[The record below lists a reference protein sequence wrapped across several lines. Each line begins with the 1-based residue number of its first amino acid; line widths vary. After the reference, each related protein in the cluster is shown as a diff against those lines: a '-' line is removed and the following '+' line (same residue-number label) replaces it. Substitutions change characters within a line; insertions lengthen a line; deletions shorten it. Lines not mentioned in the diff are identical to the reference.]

1 MEIRFPLILDG
12 ATGTQLQ
19 KRGFEGDISTE
30 QWVLAHP
37 EAIQDV
43 QRRYADAGSQV
54 IYAPTFG
61 ANRQKLEER
70 HVFNQTA
77 EYNRKLTAISK
88 EAVGDRVWIAGDM
101 APTGLF
107 LAPLGTATFE
117 ELVDIYTEQ
126 AAGLEQAGV
135 DLYVVE
141 TMMTLSDARA
151 AVLAIRSV
159 SDKPIF
165 VTFTCDESGRS
176 LSGTDVTAALTVL
189 QGMGISAFGL
199 NCSTGPDQMLVQLKR
214 LHRYARVPLIAK
226 PNAGMPEIVDGQAI
240 YNCPPEEF
248 VSFVDEMLAAGVSI
262 FGGCCGTDEGHIAAL
277 KQVLAGKPFH
287 RPAPEF
293 TDLLPAS
300 TEKEPKYLPVD
311 AAHGAVISAEGDFES
326 AMSEAIEDEFPM
338 AAVRIADW
346 GDVDALADIQY
357 MISKPLCLV
366 CDDAELLESA
376 LRVYQGRALYEG
388 TLTEEQLA
396 PLVDKYGLLI

>member
-1 MEIRFPLILDG
+1 M
-12 ATGTQLQ
+12 
-19 KRGFEGDISTE
+19 
-30 QWVLAHP
+30 
-37 EAIQDV
+37 
-43 QRRYADAGSQV
+43 

-70 HVFNQTA
+70 HIFNQTA

-88 EAVGDRVWIAGDM
+88 EAVGGRVWIAGDM

-189 QGMGISAFGL
+189 QGMGVSAFGL

-248 VSFVDEMLAAGVSI
+248 VSFADEMLAAGVSI

-277 KQVLAGKPFH
+277 KQALAGKPFH

-293 TDLLPAS
+293 TDFLPAS

-311 AAHGAVISAEGDFES
+311 AAHGAIISTEGDFES
-326 AMSEAIEDEFPM
+326 ALSDAMEDEFPM

-346 GDVDALADIQY
+346 GDVDALADVQY

-388 TLTEEQLA
+388 ALTEEQLA